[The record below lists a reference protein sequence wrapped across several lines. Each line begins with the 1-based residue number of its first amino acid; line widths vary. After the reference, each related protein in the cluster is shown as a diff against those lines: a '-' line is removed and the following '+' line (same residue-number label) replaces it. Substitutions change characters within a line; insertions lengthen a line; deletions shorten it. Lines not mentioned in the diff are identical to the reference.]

1 MTSEPSHERVA
12 GPWSAAGAAAV
23 VRSVLDENRIVRE
36 LHEVTEV
43 DSTQDALLELARAG
57 ATTGT
62 ILVADRQRA
71 GRGRAGNRWDDNPSG
86 GNLALSLLVDVGAP
100 PFDAR
105 SIPLVPHALGLAVVD
120 AAAVLGPDAA
130 ALRLKWPNDV
140 VDRPVSD
147 QASRKLAGVLVER
160 ERLVGGSGERDV
172 LLCGIGVNVDLGDE
186 VPTDRIDLA
195 SVLGERPDRALL
207 LAALLMELD
216 ATLRALATPASLLD
230 RYRGMSDTVG
240 RSVRV
245 QVPGEGA
252 LVGVA
257 TGIDD
262 GGRLLVTTDARTH
275 VILSGTVRDA
285 DRSDGLRSNVGA
297 DHE

>member
-1 MTSEPSHERVA
+1 MADPPHGHA
-12 GPWSAAGAAAV
+12 AAPWSVVSAASV
-23 VRSVLDENRIVRE
+23 IRSVLGENRIVRE
-36 LHEVTEV
+36 LRHVGAV
-43 DSTQDALLELARAG
+43 DSTQDALRALARAG
-57 ATTGT
+57 APAGT
-62 ILVADRQRA
+62 VLIADRQQA
-71 GRGRAGNRWDDNPSG
+71 GRGRAGNRWDDDPSG
-86 GNLALSLLVDVGAP
+86 GNLAVSLLVDVGAP
-100 PFDAR
+100 PFDAT

-140 VDRPVSD
+140 VDRPVAD

-160 ERLVGGSGERDV
+160 ERFVGGSGERDV
-172 LLCGIGVNVDLGDE
+172 LLCGIGVNVDLGDAA
-186 VPTDRIDLA
+186 PADRTDLA

-285 DRSDGLRSNVGA
+285 DRSDGLRSNVGT

>member
-1 MTSEPSHERVA
+1 MADPPHGHA
-12 GPWSAAGAAAV
+12 AAPWSVVSAASV
-23 VRSVLDENRIVRE
+23 IRSVLGENRIVRE
-36 LHEVTEV
+36 LRHVGAV
-43 DSTQDALLELARAG
+43 DSTQDALRALARAG
-57 ATTGT
+57 APAGT
-62 ILVADRQRA
+62 VLIADRQQA
-71 GRGRAGNRWDDNPSG
+71 GRGRAGNRWDDDPSG
-86 GNLALSLLVDVGAP
+86 GNLAVSLLVDVGAP

-160 ERLVGGSGERDV
+160 ERFVGGSGERDV

-186 VPTDRIDLA
+186 VPTDRTDLA

-285 DRSDGLRSNVGA
+285 DRSDGLRSNVGT

>member
-1 MTSEPSHERVA
+1 
-12 GPWSAAGAAAV
+12 
-23 VRSVLDENRIVRE
+23 
-36 LHEVTEV
+36 
-43 DSTQDALLELARAG
+43 
-57 ATTGT
+57 
-62 ILVADRQRA
+62 
-71 GRGRAGNRWDDNPSG
+71 
-86 GNLALSLLVDVGAP
+86 
-100 PFDAR
+100 
-105 SIPLVPHALGLAVVD
+105 
-120 AAAVLGPDAA
+120 
-130 ALRLKWPNDV
+130 
-140 VDRPVSD
+140 
-147 QASRKLAGVLVER
+147 
-160 ERLVGGSGERDV
+160 
-172 LLCGIGVNVDLGDE
+172 
-186 VPTDRIDLA
+186 
-195 SVLGERPDRALL
+195 
-207 LAALLMELD
+207 MELD

-285 DRSDGLRSNVGA
+285 DRSDGLRSNVGT

>member
-1 MTSEPSHERVA
+1 MADPPHGHA
-12 GPWSAAGAAAV
+12 AAPWSVVSAASV
-23 VRSVLDENRIVRE
+23 IHSVLGENRIVRE
-36 LHEVTEV
+36 LRHVGAV
-43 DSTQDALLELARAG
+43 DSTQDALRALARAG
-57 ATTGT
+57 APAGT
-62 ILVADRQRA
+62 VLIADRQQA
-71 GRGRAGNRWDDNPSG
+71 GRGRAGNRWDDDPSG
-86 GNLALSLLVDVGAP
+86 GNLAVSLLVDVGAP
-100 PFDAR
+100 PFDAT

-172 LLCGIGVNVDLGDE
+172 LLCGIGLNVDLGDAA
-186 VPTDRIDLA
+186 PADRTDLA